1 MSKKKIVFTE
11 KAPKPIGPYSQAVIV
26 DKFIFLSG
34 QIGISP
40 QTANL
45 VEGGIVAETKQIFA
59 NLKAVL
65 ESANSSLDNIVKT
78 TVYLTNLSKFSEMN
92 NIYNE
97 YFTEDYPARAT
108 IQVSALPKGACVEI
122 EAIAVLNDSK
132 I

>member
-1 MSKKKIVFTE
+1 MKKIIFSD
-11 KAPKPIGPYSQAVIV
+11 KAPKPIGPYSQAVVV

-40 QTANL
+40 NTGNL
-45 VEGGIVAETKQIFA
+45 VEGGIIAETKQIFA
-59 NLKAVL
+59 NFKAVL

-78 TVYLTNLSKFSEMN
+78 TVYMTDLTKFAEMN
-92 NIYNE
+92 KIYNE
-97 YFTEDYPARAT
+97 YFTKDYPARAT

-122 EAIAVLNDSK
+122 EAIAVIKDSK